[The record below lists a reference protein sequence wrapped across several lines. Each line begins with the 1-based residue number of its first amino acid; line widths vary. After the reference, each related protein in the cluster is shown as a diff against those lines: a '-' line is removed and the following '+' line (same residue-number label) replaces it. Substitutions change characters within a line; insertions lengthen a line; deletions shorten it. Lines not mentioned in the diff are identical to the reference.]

1 MVSYFQNKKAGP
13 EILPFSFPTE
23 VEEGQLLQVSCVVTK
38 GDEPITLQWYKDST
52 PLVSSNKFMVNN
64 VDSTLSML
72 ILRGVAAKHSGT
84 YSCVAYNTVGRA
96 TVTAKLNVKG
106 NN

>member
-1 MVSYFQNKKAGP
+1 
-13 EILPFSFPTE
+13 
-23 VEEGQLLQVSCVVTK
+23 
-38 GDEPITLQWYKDST
+38 
-52 PLVSSNKFMVNN
+52 MVNN